1 MKLTFETK
9 WELFQ
14 GLAAKKLVDN
24 GFNQDPFEM
33 ARSLD
38 MSFEEDYLHADLD
51 DWEDMMQGNIEEFK
65 DDAPELFAEIH

>member
-1 MKLTFETK
+1 MKLTLETK

-14 GLAAKKLVDN
+14 GMAAKKLVDN
-24 GFNQDPFEM
+24 GFNKDPFEM

-38 MSFEEDYLHADLD
+38 MSFEEDYLHANLD

>member
-1 MKLTFETK
+1 MKLTFETR

-14 GLAAKKLVDN
+14 SLAAKKLFES
-24 GFNQDPFEM
+24 GFNHDPFEM
-33 ARSLD
+33 ASSLD

-65 DDAPELFAEIH
+65 EDAPELFAEIH

>member
-14 GLAAKKLVDN
+14 GLAAKKLLEN
-24 GFNQDPFEM
+24 GFNHDPFEM
-33 ARSLD
+33 ASSLD

>member
-14 GLAAKKLVDN
+14 GLAAKKLVEN
-24 GFNQDPFEM
+24 GFNHDPFEM
-33 ARSLD
+33 AGSLD
-38 MSFEEDYLHADLD
+38 MSFEQDYLHADLD
-51 DWEDMMQGNIEEFK
+51 EWEDMMQGNIEEFK